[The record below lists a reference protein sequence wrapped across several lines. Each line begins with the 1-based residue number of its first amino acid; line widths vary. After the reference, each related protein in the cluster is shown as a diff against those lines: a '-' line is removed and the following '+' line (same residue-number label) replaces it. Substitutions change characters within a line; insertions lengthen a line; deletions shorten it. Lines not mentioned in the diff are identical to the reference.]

1 MFTTLFLGKSAS
13 PFLRDTL
20 PGDFDLLRFEVSEHT
35 ATVLIRLRLKI
46 LFCITIYDNQTF
58 EVGKM

>member
-13 PFLRDTL
+13 PFFRVTL

-35 ATVLIRLRLKI
+35 TTVLMRLRLNTLYGYIESPSDK
-46 LFCITIYDNQTF
+46 NN
-58 EVGKM
+58 